1 MEADKDGD
9 RNSFHEACPNES
21 SESSSWSHRP
31 QQPPEKLK
39 QGITSPKTTSIK
51 LTGVRKD
58 LERPEASHN
67 FYFDTFK
74 ELSLLGFNP
83 S

>member
-1 MEADKDGD
+1 METEIASTKLVLMNLLNLQAGATG
-9 RNSFHEACPNES
+9 R
-21 SESSSWSHRP
+21 RP

-39 QGITSPKTTSIK
+39 QGITSPATTSIK

-74 ELSLLGFNP
+74 ELSILLGFNP